1 MTYESLRHG
10 SVDNPALSVRT
21 LFGTLFVL
29 MEQPLTPKQKR
40 VLDTLRF
47 YLKARGFMPSVR
59 DMAKSTKSAV
69 GTIHEHLQTLEK
81 KGWIRSS
88 GSARGITLVE
98 DVVDRGNLVSVP
110 VVGTITAGA
119 PIEAIEVPE
128 DPVTL
133 PKEAARPGAFG
144 LRVKGDS
151 MIEDHIL
158 DGDLVV
164 VRQQGTVT
172 NGDIAVVLLDD
183 NTATLKRV
191 YRERGRIRL
200 QPANAKMRPI
210 YVKNATIQGKVTA
223 ILRVHKR

>member
-1 MTYESLRHG
+1 M
-10 SVDNPALSVRT
+10 DNRGLYVRLT
-21 LFGTLFVL
+21 FGRMIAP

-47 YLKARGFMPSVR
+47 YLKSKGFMPSVR

-69 GTIHEHLQTLEK
+69 GTIHEHLQMLEK
-81 KGWIRSS
+81 KGWIRTT
-88 GSARGITLVE
+88 GSARGITLIE
-98 DVVDRGNLVSVP
+98 DVIDRSNLVSIP
-110 VVGTITAGA
+110 VVGTIAAGA
-119 PIEAIEVPE
+119 PIEAIEAPE

-133 PKEAARPGAFG
+133 PKDAAKPGAFG

-164 VRQQGTVT
+164 VLQQSIVA
-172 NGDIAVVLLDD
+172 NGDIAVVLLED

-200 QPANAKMRPI
+200 QPANAKMKPI

>member
-1 MTYESLRHG
+1 
-10 SVDNPALSVRT
+10 
-21 LFGTLFVL
+21 

-47 YLKARGFMPSVR
+47 YLKARGFMPSIR

-69 GTIHEHLQTLEK
+69 GTIHEHLRTLEK
-81 KGWIRSS
+81 KGWIRSN
-88 GSARGITLVE
+88 GTARGISFVE
-98 DVVDRGNLVSVP
+98 EVIDRGNVIKVP
-110 VVGTITAGA
+110 IVGTITAGV

-133 PKEAARPGAFG
+133 PKGAAKPGAFG

-158 DGDLVV
+158 NGDLVI
-164 VRQQGTVT
+164 VRQQATVT
-172 NGDIAVVLLDD
+172 NGDIAVVLLED

-191 YRERGRIRL
+191 YRERSRIRL
-200 QPANAKMRPI
+200 QPANAKLKPI
-210 YVKNATIQGKVTA
+210 YVKSATIQGKVTA
-223 ILRVHKR
+223 ILRIHKR

>member
-1 MTYESLRHG
+1 
-10 SVDNPALSVRT
+10 
-21 LFGTLFVL
+21 

-40 VLDTLRF
+40 VLDTLRY
-47 YLKARGFMPSVR
+47 YLKAKGFMPSVR
-59 DMAKSTKSAV
+59 DMAKTTKSAV
-69 GTIHEHLQTLEK
+69 GTIHEHLQMLEK
-81 KGWIRSS
+81 KGWIRTT
-88 GSARGITLVE
+88 GSARGITLIE
-98 DVVDRGNLVSVP
+98 DMIDRGNLVSVP
-110 VVGTITAGA
+110 VVGTIAAGA
-119 PIEAIEVPE
+119 PIEAIEAPE

-133 PKEAARPGAFG
+133 PKDAAKPGAFG

-164 VRQQGTVT
+164 VRQQAVVT
-172 NGDIAVVLLDD
+172 NGDIAVVLLED

-200 QPANAKMRPI
+200 QPANAKMRPL

-223 ILRVHKR
+223 IFRVHKA